1 MDSVTVKENSW
12 LQAYQDVVS
21 KWGDEPDWRLMEYA
35 RFVPEGPVLDLGI
48 GDGRNALYFA
58 KLGYPVEGVDESKT
72 YVKRCRDRA
81 KAEGLDLTVK
91 EADLRSVEIPR
102 RRYALI
108 IASKLLQMFL
118 KSESTAIAEK
128 MYPGLLPKG
137 LTYIRTFS
145 VERIAQSAALRALEE
160 VEPNTFYAPQRKRH
174 YHYFT
179 RDEILSLFPKMR
191 VLYCVEGLELDRF
204 RSKTSKKP
212 QTPAIIEFIG
222 QRIR

>member
-1 MDSVTVKENSW
+1 MTVKETSW

-21 KWGDEPDWRLMEYA
+21 NWGDEPDWRLMEYA
-35 RFVPEGPVLDLGI
+35 RFIPEGPVLDLGL
-48 GDGRNALYFA
+48 GEGRNALYFA
-58 KLGYPVEGVDESKT
+58 KLGYTVEGVDESKT
-72 YVKRCRDRA
+72 YVKRCRERA
-81 KAEGLDLTVK
+81 KTEDLDLTVE
-91 EADLRSVEIPR
+91 EADLRSFKIPQ

-108 IASKLLQMFL
+108 IASKVLQMFL

-128 MYPGLLPKG
+128 MYPGLMRRG
-137 LTYIRTFS
+137 LIYVRTFS
-145 VERIAQSAALRALEE
+145 VERIAQSETIRTLEE
-160 VEPNTFYAPQRKRH
+160 VEPNTFYSPQRKRY

-191 VLYCVEGLELDRF
+191 VLYCVEGLELDRS

>member
-1 MDSVTVKENSW
+1 MTVKDNSW

-21 KWGDEPDWRLMEYA
+21 KWGNEPDWRLIEYA
-35 RFVPEGPVLDLGI
+35 RFVPEGPVLDLGL

-58 KLGYPVEGVDESKT
+58 KLGYTVEGVDESKT
-72 YVKRCRDRA
+72 YVKRCRERA
-81 KAEGLDLTVK
+81 KTEDLDLTIE
-91 EADLRSVEIPR
+91 EADLRSFEILQG
-102 RRYALI
+102 RYALI
-108 IASKLLQMFL
+108 IASKVLQMFL

-128 MYPGLLPKG
+128 MYPGLMRRG
-137 LTYIRTFS
+137 LIYVRTFS
-145 VERIAQSAALRALEE
+145 VERIAQSETIRALEE
-160 VEPNTFYAPQRKRH
+160 VAPNTFYSPQRKRY

-204 RSKTSKKP
+204 RSKKSKKP

-222 QRIR
+222 QRTR

>member
-1 MDSVTVKENSW
+1 MTVKETSW

-21 KWGDEPDWRLMEYA
+21 NLGDEPDWRLIEYA
-35 RFVPEGPVLDLGI
+35 RFIPEGPVLDLGL
-48 GDGRNALYFA
+48 GEGRNALYFA
-58 KLGYPVEGVDESKT
+58 KLGYTVEGVDESKT
-72 YVKRCRDRA
+72 YVKRCRERA
-81 KAEGLDLTVK
+81 KTEDLDLTVE
-91 EADLRSVEIPR
+91 EADLRSFKIPQ

-108 IASKLLQMFL
+108 IASKVLQMFL

-128 MYPGLLPKG
+128 MYPGLKRRG
-137 LTYIRTFS
+137 LIYVRTFS
-145 VERIAQSAALRALEE
+145 VERIAQSETIRTLEK
-160 VEPNTFYAPQRKRH
+160 VEPNTFYSPQRKRY

-191 VLYCVEGLELDRF
+191 VLYCVEGLELDRS